1 MVAEAVFRGPPTIRR
16 LGQHTCVA
24 ALAPKRNMSCLSWQH
39 IMFFK
44 STHHH
49 FSCFISL
56 GDFCPYF
63 HQTAETLPSA
73 PQRHLIWRRSWAA
86 SPKTSPTRF
95 GPIDFMGE
103 ARFFSGRNL
112 GLAKGFHMPRSRE
125 RSWSKHFFSYHGFKR
140 SEKRVWG
147 KNLLEAS
154 CRGQKSFSIQRF
166 ENFESSDRSHHKY
179 P

>member
-24 ALAPKRNMSCLSWQH
+24 ALAPKRNMSCVSWQH

-49 FSCFISL
+49 FSCETFRLVTFVVKS
-56 GDFCPYF
+56 

-103 ARFFSGRNL
+103 ASGFFSGRNL
-112 GLAKGFHMPRSRE
+112 GLAKEFHMPRSRE

-147 KNLLEAS
+147 ETTS
-154 CRGQKSFSIQRF
+154 SILQRSEIIQHSTF
-166 ENFESSDRSHHKY
+166 WKFWKLW
-179 P
+179 